1 LVRGGIR
8 TAAVVTKAVRENDR
22 MAFFMRGRR
31 SPGLTGEGT
40 AMRIA
45 GWSFGKPQARLALLP
60 AIAIAGC
67 TTWLM
72 LPQASDAESHST
84 ATPPEVARL
93 TKDASRAEDTAAT
106 TQATLSNPAPS
117 AIPADANPATIA
129 AAPTD
134 IAPAETTAPARS
146 PLDGLKIISQSW
158 RRGGLGSKALVT
170 FTLRNANDYA
180 VKDIEIACTF
190 TRRDGS
196 HLTDRRRVI
205 PDTVNMKSRKRYAG
219 VLVGF
224 VNVNANKA
232 KCSLVTASRI

>member
-1 LVRGGIR
+1 MIVDGRRDPYSGGRDISR
-8 TAAVVTKAVRENDR
+8 TGSARRT
-22 MAFFMRGRR
+22 FFMRGTA
-31 SPGLTGEGT
+31 SAGAAEDT
-40 AMRIA
+40 AMRTA
-45 GWSFGKPQARLALLP
+45 GWSFGKPQARLAALP
-60 AIAIAGC
+60 VIAIAGC
-67 TTWLM
+67 TIWLM
-72 LPQASDAESHST
+72 LPQASDAESHS
-84 ATPPEVARL
+84 AAAPSEVGRL
-93 TKDASRAEDTAAT
+93 TQDASRADDTGA
-106 TQATLSNPAPS
+106 TQATLSNQTPS
-117 AIPADANPATIA
+117 AAAADADPATA
-129 AAPTD
+129 ATPSD
-134 IAPAETTAPARS
+134 IAPPRS
-146 PLDGLKIISQSW
+146 PLDGLEIVSQSW

-196 HLTDRRRVI
+196 HLTDRRRII

>member
-1 LVRGGIR
+1 
-8 TAAVVTKAVRENDR
+8 
-22 MAFFMRGRR
+22 
-31 SPGLTGEGT
+31 
-40 AMRIA
+40 MRIA
-45 GWSFGKPQARLALLP
+45 GWSFGKSEARLAVLP

-67 TTWLM
+67 AVWLM
-72 LPQASDAESHST
+72 LPQASDAEGHSMAT
-84 ATPPEVARL
+84 APEVTGL
-93 TKDASRAEDTAAT
+93 TQDTSDDTAGV
-106 TQATLSNPAPS
+106 QATLSSPGRSTVSP
-117 AIPADANPATIA
+117 DANPAAVA
-129 AAPTD
+129 AAPSD
-134 IAPAETTAPARS
+134 IAPPETVAPATS

-180 VKDIEIACTF
+180 VRDIEIACTF

-219 VLVGF
+219 MLVGF